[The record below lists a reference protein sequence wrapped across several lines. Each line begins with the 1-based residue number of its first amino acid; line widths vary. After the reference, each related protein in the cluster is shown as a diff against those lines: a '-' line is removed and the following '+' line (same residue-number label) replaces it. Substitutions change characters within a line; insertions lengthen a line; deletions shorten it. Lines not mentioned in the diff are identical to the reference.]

1 MNDTV
6 LQAAYVLH
14 YTDFRDTS
22 FIVESFTLQHGRV
35 SLVARGAR
43 SARSKTRALYQP
55 FRPLLLSWA
64 GRSELRTLTGI
75 EDSGAAY
82 QFDNKAL
89 ACAYYV
95 NELLLRL
102 LGKDQAQPE
111 LFAHYVMALSALADE
126 SSVEKTLRTFE
137 LQLLEAIGILPD
149 LSRCTAEGSAIDP
162 QQQYR
167 FHPANV
173 VAVPL
178 IEKANYGNLK
188 PENTISVRDPS
199 LHADGETVDAGIEI
213 SGQAL
218 LAMANLE
225 LSDPQVCEQ
234 AKPLM
239 RQLLN
244 IQLGGKPLKSRELFG
259 ALVKPGEP
267 VSEA

>member
-22 FIVESFTLQHGRV
+22 FIVELFTLQHGRV
-35 SLVARGAR
+35 PLVARGAR

-55 FRPLLLSWA
+55 FRPLLVTWT

-75 EDSGAAY
+75 EDSGTA
-82 QFDNKAL
+82 FELDNRAL

-111 LFAHYVMALSALADE
+111 LFAHYVMALSTLADE
-126 SSVEKTLRTFE
+126 AGIEQTLRTFE
-137 LQLLEAIGILPD
+137 LQLLEAIGVLPD
-149 LSRCTAEGSAIDP
+149 LSRCTAEGQPIDP
-162 QQQYR
+162 LLQYR
-167 FHPANV
+167 FHPANA

-178 IEKANYGNLK
+178 IEQSTYGYLK
-188 PENTISVRDPS
+188 PDKLTGARDPS
-199 LHADGETVDAGIEI
+199 LHADGETADTGIEI

-218 LAMANLE
+218 LAMANLDF
-225 LSDPQVCEQ
+225 SDPQVCEQ

-239 RQLLN
+239 RQLLH
-244 IQLGGKPLKSRELFG
+244 IQLGGRPLKSRELFG
-259 ALVKPGEP
+259 ALVKPSGA
-267 VSEA
+267 VSEN